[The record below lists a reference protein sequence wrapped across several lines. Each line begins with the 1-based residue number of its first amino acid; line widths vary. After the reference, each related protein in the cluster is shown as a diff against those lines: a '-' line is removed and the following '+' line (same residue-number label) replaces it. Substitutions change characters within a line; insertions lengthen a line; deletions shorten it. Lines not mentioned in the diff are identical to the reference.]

1 MRQTRLQRLTA
12 SPVLVGALTT
22 LIVIVAVF
30 LAYNANNGLPFVP
43 TYRISVDVPDANALV
58 EGNEVRVG
66 GVRVGTVE
74 TITPVQDQQDGKV
87 HAKLDLK
94 LDQTI
99 KPLPEDSTFIIRT
112 RSALG
117 LKFLEITPG
126 QADRGVPEG
135 GTLGL
140 DHARP
145 EPVEIDQLFNTFQP
159 RVRRAIQLNQLEF
172 GDAVAGRGPALN
184 AAIGELRPLV
194 NILIP
199 VMRNLSSPQTDLAGF
214 FHGLEQASAEVAPV
228 AETQA
233 QMFVA
238 LDRTFGALAA
248 VSRPFIQESITN
260 GVEAE
265 NAAIENLPRIR
276 PFLRHSAALF
286 TDLQPAARA
295 LASSSPILTS
305 AFRVG
310 IPVLRASPAL
320 NAQLPPTAAAL
331 LKFQQNPNVVSG
343 INALTQTAKILDPTL
358 SFVTPSQT
366 VCHYPSILLRNAAG
380 TVSQGDG
387 NGKWLRS
394 ITIMPPFGDPN
405 AESSPSSAPA
415 NGPSIASHLHYNPYP
430 NTAAPGQT
438 HECEAGNVSYKKG
451 VQVIGNVPGNQ
462 GTFTDGNP
470 PQKPPS

>member
-1 MRQTRLQRLTA
+1 MRQNRLQRLTA

-74 TITPVQDQQDGKV
+74 TITPVQTDTGSV

-117 LKFLEITPG
+117 LKYLEVTPG
-126 QADRGVPEG
+126 KEDRGVPEG

-140 DHARP
+140 NHARP

-159 RVRRAIQLNQLEF
+159 RVRRAIQLNELEF
-172 GDAVAGRGPALN
+172 GDAVAGRGPSLN
-184 AAIGELRPLV
+184 VAIGELRPLV
-194 NILIP
+194 NTLIP

-228 AETQA
+228 AQTQA
-233 QMFVA
+233 EMFVA
-238 LDRTFGALAA
+238 LDRTFSALAA
-248 VSRPFIQESITN
+248 VSRPFIQESITR

-331 LKFQQNPNVVSG
+331 LKFQQNPNVISG
-343 INALTQTAKILDPTL
+343 IDALINTANILDPTL
-358 SFVTPSQT
+358 AFVTPSQT

-387 NGKWLRS
+387 RGKWLRS
-394 ITIMPPFGDPN
+394 ITIMPPFGQPN
-405 AESSPSSAPA
+405 AEASPSSAPA
-415 NGPSIASHLHYNPYP
+415 NGPSVESHLHYNPYP

-438 HECEAGNVSYKKG
+438 HECEAGNVSYQKG
-451 VQVIGNVPGNQ
+451 KTVIGNVPGNQ